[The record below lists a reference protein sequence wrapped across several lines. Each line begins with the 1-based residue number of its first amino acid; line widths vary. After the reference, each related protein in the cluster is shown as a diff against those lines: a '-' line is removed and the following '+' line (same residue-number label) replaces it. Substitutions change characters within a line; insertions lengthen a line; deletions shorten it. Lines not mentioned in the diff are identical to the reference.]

1 MSSVPSIDNTFDNA
15 SIRIDELSLYIYS
28 QMSKKYRFFFLLTR
42 NLISYHTIIRITYIL
57 CNIKG
62 SSLLLI
68 VKTCID
74 NLSTKLA
81 TYGTQYV
88 STIFIIAT
96 NAITFGSLSRRIRCK
111 IEKEK
116 KFIRSSSHGV
126 CKVNLWRRESDQ
138 IFLIASSNTRQ

>member
-1 MSSVPSIDNTFDNA
+1 MNYRCIYIHRCQRNID
-15 SIRIDELSLYIYS
+15 
-28 QMSKKYRFFFLLTR
+28 FFFLLTR

-62 SSLLLI
+62 SWLLLI

-111 IEKEK
+111 KEKK
-116 KFIRSSSHGV
+116 KFIRSSSHGT